1 MTTDAAVTRTV
12 AQYVRDADLGGASEA
27 ALDQARRTLVD
38 TVAVAVA
45 GGREPAVR
53 IVRDTVATGPDG
65 PAQVLADGSRATAA
79 DAALLGAVAGHALDY
94 DDVVDHIYGHPSVV
108 LWPAVLAAGQ
118 SVGAT
123 ERQIIEA
130 YLAGFDVQMALA
142 EGIDVRR
149 HYARGWHSTAT
160 LGVVAAAAGVARLLC
175 PDVESM
181 AHALGVAASMA
192 GGSRQNFGTMTK
204 PLHAGLAARDGVLAA
219 VLAADGFT
227 ADESQ
232 LEGPLGFFALYDT
245 REQLAGVTAALGA
258 EEPGAA
264 ILRRRINVKR
274 YPACYNTQRMSN
286 AALDLFNGSERAAD
300 IKHVQVTVEPG
311 GLDPLIHHRPR
322 SGLEGKFSAEY
333 VVAAAL
339 LDGRLGLDTYTDAAV
354 TRPEVQALAER
365 VDVTEQRVPPR
376 GPAEWDQAYA
386 VIRVELA
393 DGSVRETRVDVPR
406 GDCRAPLSDAELEAK
421 LKDCV
426 SYSGM
431 AVDPGELSA
440 ELFDFGSGTV
450 FTGFAA
456 LEP

>member
-1 MTTDAAVTRTV
+1 MTSGTNVTRTV
-12 AQYVRDADLGGASEA
+12 ARYSHETDLGGAPEA

-45 GGREPAVR
+45 GSREPAVR
-53 IVRDTVATGPDG
+53 IVRDTVATAQDG
-65 PAQVLADGSRATAA
+65 PAQVLANGSRATAA

-118 SVGAT
+118 SVRAT

-160 LGVVAAAAGVARLLC
+160 LGVVAAAAGAARLLC
-175 PDVESM
+175 PDVEST
-181 AHALGVAASMA
+181 ARALGIAASMA

-232 LEGPLGFFALYDT
+232 LEGPLGYFALYDT
-245 REQLAGVTAALGA
+245 GEQLAGVTAALGD
-258 EEPGAA
+258 EPGTA
-264 ILRRRINVKR
+264 ILRRRINVKK
-274 YPACYNTQRMSN
+274 YPACYNTQRMSD
-286 AALDLFNGSERAAD
+286 AALDLFTSSGRAED
-300 IKHVQVTVEPG
+300 IKRVRVTVEPG

-339 LDGRLGLDTYTDAAV
+339 FDGRLGLDTYTDAAV
-354 TRPEVQALAER
+354 SRPEIQALVER
-365 VDVTEQRVPPR
+365 VDVTEQRVPPL

-386 VIRVELA
+386 VIRLELA
-393 DGSVRETRVDVPR
+393 DGSVRKTRVDVPR

-426 SYSGM
+426 RYSGM
-431 AVDPGELSA
+431 AVEPGELSA
-440 ELFDFGSGTV
+440 ELFDFGSDTV

>member
-1 MTTDAAVTRTV
+1 MTTGTAVTRTV
-12 AQYVRDADLGGASEA
+12 AQYSHETDLGGAPEA

-45 GGREPAVR
+45 GSREPAVR
-53 IVRDTVATGPDG
+53 IVRDTVATAQDG
-65 PAQVLADGSRATAA
+65 PAQVLANGSRATAA

-118 SVGAT
+118 SVRAT

-175 PDVESM
+175 PDVESS
-181 AHALGVAASMA
+181 ARALGIAASMA

-227 ADESQ
+227 ADEGQ
-232 LEGPLGFFALYDT
+232 LEGPLGYFALYDT
-245 REQLAGVTAALGA
+245 REQLAGVTAALG
-258 EEPGAA
+258 EEPGTA
-264 ILRRRINVKR
+264 ILRHRINVKK
-274 YPACYNTQRMSN
+274 YPACYNTQRMSD
-286 AALDLFNGSERAAD
+286 AALELFTSCERAED
-300 IKHVQVTVEPG
+300 IKRAQVTVEPG

-322 SGLEGKFSAEY
+322 SGLEAKFSAEY

-339 LDGRLGLDTYTDAAV
+339 FDGRLGLDTYTDAAV
-354 TRPEVQALAER
+354 SRPEIQALVER
-365 VDVTEQRVPPR
+365 VDVTEQRVPPL

-386 VIRVELA
+386 VIRLELA
-393 DGSVRETRVDVPR
+393 DGSVRKTRVDVPR

-426 SYSGM
+426 RYSGM
-431 AVDPGELSA
+431 AVEPGELSA
-440 ELFDFGSGTV
+440 ELVDFGSDTV